1 MNPASARLRLIAV
14 AALGLAPL
22 LLSLALWISQDN
34 SGFLA
39 VAIVF
44 ATMAFVAY
52 LALRGLPAALARA
65 SESAQSARRELAQT
79 QHEAH
84 AAVDTVS
91 RAAAG
96 LMGGNRSLS
105 ERTDGQASA
114 IEQAAAS
121 IEQLAQ
127 GVIYNTETARKTQCV
142 ANLASEATGKG
153 ILAATMLIAHME
165 SISEATAKVAEI
177 VGVIDAIALQTDLLA
192 LNAAVEAAH
201 AGEQGRGFTVVAAE
215 VRSLSQRC
223 AGSAREIR
231 ELVSSASSQ
240 VLKSTDVVDEVA
252 EAMAAINARV
262 AEVNQL
268 MTAIVDAGAEQSAG
282 VVQVERT
289 ITQME
294 RATQQNAALVGEIV
308 TATESLT
315 AETSHLA
322 ALVQVSIPERVDPEG
337 SGSADV
343 HGARLMSSHP
353 ALRAK

>member
-1 MNPASARLRLIAV
+1 MNPASARQRLIAV
-14 AALGLAPL
+14 AALGLAPF

-39 VAIVF
+39 VSIVF
-44 ATMAFVAY
+44 GAMAFVAC
-52 LALRGLPAALARA
+52 LALRGLPAALVRV

-79 QHEAH
+79 RHEAH

-96 LMGGNRSLS
+96 LVGGNRSLA

-127 GVIYNTETARKTQCV
+127 GVNYNTETARETQRV
-142 ANLASEATGKG
+142 ANLAGEATGKG
-153 ILAATMLIAHME
+153 ILAASMLIAHME

-177 VGVIDAIALQTDLLA
+177 VGVIDAIALQTNILA

-201 AGEQGRGFTVVAAE
+201 AGKQGRGFTVVAAE
-215 VRSLSQRC
+215 VRSLSLRC
-223 AGSAREIR
+223 AGSARQIR

-240 VLKSTDVVDEVA
+240 VRESTDVVDEVS
-252 EAMAAINARV
+252 ETMAAINARV
-262 AEVNQL
+262 AEVNRL
-268 MTAIVDAGAEQSAG
+268 MMAIVDAAAEQSAG
-282 VVQVERT
+282 IGQVERT

-294 RATQQNAALVGEIV
+294 RATQQNAVLVGEIV

-315 AETSHLA
+315 AETSRLA
-322 ALVQVSIPERVDPEG
+322 ALVQVSTPERVDTKG

-343 HGARLMSSHP
+343 HGARLMSSHR